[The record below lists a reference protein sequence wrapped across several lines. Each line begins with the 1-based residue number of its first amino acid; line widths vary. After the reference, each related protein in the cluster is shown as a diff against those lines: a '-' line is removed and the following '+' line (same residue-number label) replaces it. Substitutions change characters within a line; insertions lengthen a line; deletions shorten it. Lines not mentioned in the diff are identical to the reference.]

1 VNSGYLIKLALMEN
15 FFAYLERLETLGF
28 FSGYPLVFALVL
40 VIAGAKEQ
48 RRGLRER
55 LVRMLPYA
63 YALTGTLYL
72 GMILRNAW
80 PDLDMENLFTSL
92 QQPWLRIWAL
102 ISILF
107 WIPLFARTPLLSL
120 LHSLLFFY
128 FIVRDIVLY
137 STGQADKH
145 LVRNDMKVYGDS
157 LLIILAAF
165 FLLTALASLYSGYR
179 EQQRRRQV

>member
-1 VNSGYLIKLALMEN
+1 MEN

-40 VIAGAKEQ
+40 VIAGAREQ

-63 YALTGTLYL
+63 YALTGTLYM

-80 PDLDMENLFTSL
+80 PAVDMENLFASL

-107 WIPLFARTPLLSL
+107 WIPLFARAPLLSL
-120 LHSLLFFY
+120 LHSLVFFY

-137 STGQADKH
+137 ITGQADKH
-145 LVRNDMKVYGDS
+145 LVSNDMKVYGDS
-157 LLIILAAF
+157 LLIIIAAF
-165 FLLTALASLYSGYR
+165 FLLTAIASLYSGYR